1 MAASIRYTQR
11 RNDWDDL
18 KGIDSGLNILV
29 DVLRV
34 SDTLRTLLQN
44 WKNNETRESQDE
56 FYSCDEDADCHA
68 YESGVEYDIDIPFGR
83 VFLGQTTY

>member
-1 MAASIRYTQR
+1 MENSIRYTPR
-11 RNDWDDL
+11 RNDWEDL
-18 KGIDSGLNILV
+18 KGIDSGLNILD

-44 WKNNETRESQDE
+44 WKTNETRESRDE

-68 YESGVEYDIDIPFGR
+68 YDSEYYIDTPLGR
-83 VFLGQTTY
+83 VFQGQTTY